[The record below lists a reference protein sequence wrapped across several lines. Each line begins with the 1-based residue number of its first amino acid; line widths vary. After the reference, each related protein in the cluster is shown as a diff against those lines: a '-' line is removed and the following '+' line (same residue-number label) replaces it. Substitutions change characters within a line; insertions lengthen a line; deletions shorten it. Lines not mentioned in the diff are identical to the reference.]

1 MTVPIPVVVAI
12 VHAVE
17 AVGGDLSDIQ
27 DLCRVWERVTVRAE
41 LRADSIRREARSREC
56 CCANRPAPGR
66 DGRCPVCFG
75 RSKATTPTGG
85 GDSTA

>member
-1 MTVPIPVVVAI
+1 MTVPIPVLVAI

-27 DLCRVWERVTVRAE
+27 DLAQTWERVTARNG
-41 LRADSIRREARSREC
+41 LRADVMHRQERAREC

-75 RSKATTPTGG
+75 RSKATTPTGS